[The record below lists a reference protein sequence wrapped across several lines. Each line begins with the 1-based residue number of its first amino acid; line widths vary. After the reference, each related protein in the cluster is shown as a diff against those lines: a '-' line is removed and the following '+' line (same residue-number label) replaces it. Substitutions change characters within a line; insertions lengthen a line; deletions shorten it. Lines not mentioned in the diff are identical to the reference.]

1 MKISEFVKRYV
12 SGENY
17 EHPYDIWGVYHEVIE
32 VFQARSLQNLKEELN
47 DVSFTFQA
55 WLHLKAP
62 FIDWEM
68 FWQERSIE
76 KMEDRLQ
83 WWSDHFSKY
92 NLSFHP
98 KYWEYGSNYKKEY
111 KVNLALAKAM
121 KEQGVGAVKNAFES
135 VYEMTEKKIEQA
147 KDVIQHQGQ
156 NVKDALQQG
165 GQNVKEFVSAH
176 SPEVIDGTKKVAS
189 FASDAAV
196 STASIAAKSAK
207 FGFSHIYDKTK
218 KLFRKE

>member
-1 MKISEFVKRYV
+1 MKISEFVKRYI
-12 SGENY
+12 SGDNY
-17 EHPYDIWGVYHEVIE
+17 EHDYSIFSVYNEVIE
-32 VFQARSLQNLKEELN
+32 IFQARSLNNFLEELN
-47 DVSFTFQA
+47 DVSFTFQS
-55 WLHLKAP
+55 WLHLKAT

-121 KEQGVGAVKNAFES
+121 KEQGTAAVKNTLES
-135 VYEMTEKKIEQA
+135 VFEITEKA
-147 KDVIQHQGQ
+147 KDAIQQQGQ
-156 NVKDALQQG
+156 NVKD
-165 GQNVKEFVSAH
+165 FVSDH
-176 SPEVIDGTKKVAS
+176 SPEVISGTKKVAELT
-189 FASDAAV
+189 SDAAKA
-196 STASIAAKSAK
+196 TANIAVKSAK
-207 FGFSHIYDKTK
+207 LGFFHIYDASK
-218 KLFRKE
+218 KIFRKI